1 MQRFHPDHLRTPLAR
16 FHSELANVIFNAP
29 APPERAAQEAR
40 ITRDLL
46 VAIEAMHG
54 SKLFRLAPY
63 IDITFIGGEGELAK
77 LSGANRLAIAKAIEA
92 KCPAA
97 IPLMPNLGSDQQRL
111 RNAAHL
117 ARVLGPDALKRLVDS
132 ITYFKANNGG

>member
-1 MQRFHPDHLRTPLAR
+1 VQKFHHDHLRTPQAR
-16 FHSELANVIFNAP
+16 FHSELANVIFDVP

-40 ITRDLL
+40 ITRELL
-46 VAIEAMHG
+46 VAIEGMPSG
-54 SKLFRLAPY
+54 KLFKMAPY
-63 IDITFIGGEGELAK
+63 IDVTFIGGQDEQAK

-97 IPLMPNLGSDQQRL
+97 IPLMPNLGHDQQRL

-117 ARVLGPDALKRLVDS
+117 ARVLAPEALKRLVDS
-132 ITYFKANNGG
+132 ITYFKANSGV